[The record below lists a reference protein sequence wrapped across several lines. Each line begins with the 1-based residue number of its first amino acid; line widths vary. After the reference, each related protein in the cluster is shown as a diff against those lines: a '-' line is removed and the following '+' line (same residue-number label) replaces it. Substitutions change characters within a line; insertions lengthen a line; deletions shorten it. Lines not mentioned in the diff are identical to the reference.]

1 LRSVVIADA
10 GPLIALSRIDSLDL
24 LRGLFGQVL
33 VTEEVRDEA
42 LPAADYPGKTL
53 IAQAFD
59 AGWLACPGPFE
70 TSWQPTNPGLDAGER
85 SAIAAAVQMPG
96 CLLIIDDR
104 AGRAEAKSHRV
115 AIIGTA
121 AAIGAGTA
129 AAGGVFHTPTN
140 YRGGV
145 ERRGGVIRRV
155 ASADFL
161 TSFPRP
167 RRVSPRQATYFLVRA
182 RK

>member
-1 LRSVVIADA
+1 MGSVVIADA
-10 GPLIALSRIDSLDL
+10 GPLIALSRIGALDL

-42 LPAADYPGKTL
+42 LPAADYPGKAS

-59 AGWLACPGPFE
+59 AGWLVCPGPFY
-70 TSWQPTNPGLDAGER
+70 TSWEPTNPGLGAGER

-104 AGRAEAKSHRV
+104 AGRAEAKSHHV

-121 AAIGAGTA
+121 AVIGLAKLQRLIPAARPVLEQLRPAGY
-129 AAGGVFHTPTN
+129 FIH
-140 YRGGV
+140 
-145 ERRGGVIRRV
+145 
-155 ASADFL
+155 
-161 TSFPRP
+161 PRIIET
-167 RRVSPRQATYFLVRA
+167 VLENVGE
-182 RK
+182 

>member
-1 LRSVVIADA
+1 MRSIVIADA
-10 GPLIALSRIDSLDL
+10 GPLIALSRIDALDL

-33 VTEEVRDEA
+33 VTEAVRDEA
-42 LPAADYPGKTL
+42 LPAADYPGKAL
-53 IAQAFD
+53 IAQAVD

-104 AGRAEAKSHRV
+104 AGRAEAKSHRI

-121 AAIGAGTA
+121 AVIGLAKLQGLISAARPVLERLQPAGYFIHPRIIEA
-129 AAGGVFHTPTN
+129 ALREIG
-140 YRGGV
+140 
-145 ERRGGVIRRV
+145 E
-155 ASADFL
+155 
-161 TSFPRP
+161 
-167 RRVSPRQATYFLVRA
+167 
-182 RK
+182 

>member
-10 GPLIALSRIDSLDL
+10 GPLIALSRIDALDL
-24 LRGLFGQVL
+24 LRGLFGQIL

-42 LPAADYPGKTL
+42 LPMADYPGKAS
-53 IAQAFD
+53 IAEAFE

-70 TSWQPTNPGLDAGER
+70 SSWQPVNPGLDAGER
-85 SAIAAAVQMPG
+85 SAIAAALKMPG

-121 AAIGAGTA
+121 AVIGLAKLRRLIPAARPVLARLQPAGY
-129 AAGGVFHTPTN
+129 FIH
-140 YRGGV
+140 
-145 ERRGGVIRRV
+145 
-155 ASADFL
+155 
-161 TSFPRP
+161 PRIIEA
-167 RRVSPRQATYFLVRA
+167 VLQDVGE
-182 RK
+182 

>member
-10 GPLIALSRIDSLDL
+10 GPLIALSRIDALDL

-42 LPAADYPGKTL
+42 LPVADYSGKAS
-53 IAQAFD
+53 IAMAFD

-70 TSWQPTNPGLDAGER
+70 TAWQPTNPGLGAGER
-85 SAIAAAVQMPG
+85 SAIAAALKMPG

-104 AGRAEAKSHRV
+104 AGRTEAKSHAV

-121 AAIGAGTA
+121 AIIGLAKLQGLIPEARPVLERLHPAGYSI
-129 AAGGVFHTPTN
+129 HH
-140 YRGGV
+140 RIV
-145 ERRGGVIRRV
+145 ETVLGNVGE
-155 ASADFL
+155 
-161 TSFPRP
+161 
-167 RRVSPRQATYFLVRA
+167 
-182 RK
+182 

>member
-10 GPLIALSRIDSLDL
+10 GPLIALSRIGALDL
-24 LRGLFGQVL
+24 LRGLFRQVL
-33 VTEEVRDEA
+33 VTEEIRNEA
-42 LPAADYPGKTL
+42 LPTADYPGKAL
-53 IAQAFD
+53 IAEAFD

-104 AGRAEAKSHRV
+104 AGRAEAKSHNV

-121 AAIGAGTA
+121 AVIGLAKLQGLIPAARPFLERLQPAGY
-129 AAGGVFHTPTN
+129 FIH
-140 YRGGV
+140 
-145 ERRGGVIRRV
+145 
-155 ASADFL
+155 
-161 TSFPRP
+161 PRIIET
-167 RRVSPRQATYFLVRA
+167 VL
-182 RK
+182 KDIGE